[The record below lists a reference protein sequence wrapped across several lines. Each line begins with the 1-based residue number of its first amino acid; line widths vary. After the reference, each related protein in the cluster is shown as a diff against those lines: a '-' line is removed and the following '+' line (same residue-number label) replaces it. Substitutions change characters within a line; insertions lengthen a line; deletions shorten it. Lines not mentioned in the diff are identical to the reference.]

1 MGYAYD
7 NPIQVSYRFDAVTV
21 STAGVLGR
29 MAGPSGRAGRVLSI
43 AAVVTTDVT
52 VAASVLSVDTNA
64 GLADPATLTLPV
76 GAANTVAGS
85 LQADTEGAS
94 ELPADTAIE
103 LQSDGGSTAGAAD
116 VTVTIGWF

>member
-7 NPIQVSYRFDAVTV
+7 NPIQVSYRFPAVTV
-21 STAGVLGR
+21 STAAVLGR

-52 VAASVLSVDTNA
+52 VAPALLTVDTNA
-64 GLADPATLTLPV
+64 GLTNPPSLSLPV
-76 GAANTVAGS
+76 GAANSIAGS
-85 LQADTEGAS
+85 TQADTEGAD
-94 ELPADTAIE
+94 ELPADTVIE
-103 LQSDGGSTAGAAD
+103 LQSDGGATAGAAD